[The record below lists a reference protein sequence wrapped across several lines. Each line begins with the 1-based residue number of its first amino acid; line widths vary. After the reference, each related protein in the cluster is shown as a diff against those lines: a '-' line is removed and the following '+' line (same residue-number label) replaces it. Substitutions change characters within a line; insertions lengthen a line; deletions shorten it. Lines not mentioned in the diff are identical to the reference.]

1 MIIAPRSYGCTR
13 SGRVDENRVVAFRD
27 ALRCG
32 RELLDFGAH
41 PVVRVRLEHERPHD
55 DEPLEVRDV
64 TARAVQQVVVDALV
78 VLDRVEPCLP
88 QRAVVVAPCV
98 VHADHHGD
106 VVGVHADH
114 VAVPAFGE
122 VDDVVAVDALV
133 DRAQRA
139 VRIDRSEQV
148 VQGVDVAVAVAPA
161 AGDGGAVAVG
171 VGDGVTREDNAGVFG
186 ENQHD
191 VW

>member
-1 MIIAPRSYGCTR
+1 MS
-13 SGRVDENRVVAFRD
+13 
-27 ALRCG
+27 L
-32 RELLDFGAH
+32 
-41 PVVRVRLEHERPHD
+41 
-55 DEPLEVRDV
+55 PLMPW
-64 TARAVQQVVVDALV
+64 LI
-78 VLDRVEPCLP
+78 
-88 QRAVVVAPCV
+88 
-98 VHADHHGD
+98 VHS
-106 VVGVHADH
+106 
-114 VAVPAFGE
+114 
-122 VDDVVAVDALV
+122 
-133 DRAQRA
+133 A